1 MPRKCKKKGRRKKVY
16 RRHGKRYYKTK
27 SGYVRL
33 KGGKKPPRRH

>member
-1 MPRKCKKKGRRKKVY
+1 MARKRKGKRKKVY

-33 KGGKKPPRRH
+33 KGAKKAPRRR